1 MGKIVLF
8 MHVSLDG
15 YASGPNGEMDWIV
28 VNDEI
33 FDYGAQRINTT
44 QTALYGR
51 KTFEMME
58 GYWHTAANQ
67 PNASKHDIEHAAWY
81 KSAKKVVL
89 SNTLDAADF
98 ENTQVIREVDF
109 VGALIELKENTTG
122 DILLFGS
129 PTTAHSL
136 LAEGL
141 IDETWINVNPVLI
154 GKGVPV
160 FNAIKERMEL
170 KLLGAHVFSSG
181 VICLSHEVVN
191 RPIK

>member
-15 YASGPNGEMDWIV
+15 FASGPNGEMDWIV
-28 VNDEI
+28 VDNEI
-33 FDYGAQRINTT
+33 FDYGARRITATN
-44 QTALYGR
+44 TALYGR

-58 GYWHTAANQ
+58 DYWHTAADQ

-89 SNTLDAADF
+89 SNTIRAEHF
-98 ENTQVIREVDF
+98 ENTQVIAEGDF
-109 VGALIELKENTTG
+109 VAALKELKANTCG

-141 IDETWINVNPVLI
+141 IDESWINVSPVLI
-154 GKGVPV
+154 GKGVPA
-160 FNAIKERMEL
+160 FNAIKDQMKL
-170 KLLGAHVFSSG
+170 KLLDTHVFSSG
-181 VICLSHEVVN
+181 VVCLSHVV
-191 RPIK
+191 I

>member
-28 VNDEI
+28 VDDEI
-33 FDYGAQRINTT
+33 FDYGAQRITATN
-44 QTALYGR
+44 TALYGR

-58 GYWHTAANQ
+58 GYWHTAADQ
-67 PNASKHDIEHAAWY
+67 PNASKHDLEHATWY

-89 SNTLDAADF
+89 SNTLNVEDF
-98 ENTQVIREVDF
+98 EDTQVIRREDF
-109 VGALIELKENTTG
+109 VSDLRELKQNTVG

-141 IDETWINVNPVLI
+141 IDESWINVSPVLI
-154 GKGVPV
+154 GKGVPA
-160 FNAIKERMEL
+160 FDAIKDSMKL
-170 KLLGAHVFSSG
+170 KLLGTHVFSSG
-181 VICLSHEVVN
+181 VVCLSHEVV
-191 RPIK
+191 ID